1 MKLEKGK
8 VYKCYHYD
16 GSFQLFFSNEKDLYP
31 YNDFSGAI
39 YPISEFTK
47 VEPYEPEAVDTLQ
60 EVVDWCREN
69 EKEVLISKTKTIY
82 IGDNWDNNEDCEQDN
97 FENSVSSLL
106 THIRKEPK
114 ELTELKALA
123 EKLGFELTKKD

>member
-8 VYKCYHYD
+8 IYKCWEPD
-16 GSFQLFFSNEKDLYP
+16 GSYCLKFSDGRFLYY
-31 YNDFSGAI
+31 YNGYSG
-39 YPISEFTK
+39 YKWKVSEFTK

-60 EVVDWCREN
+60 EVVDWCEEN
-69 EKEVLISKTKTIY
+69 DKEIVISKNKTFHTQKLFKEATDYNQI
-82 IGDNWDNNEDCEQDN
+82 D
-97 FENSVSSLL
+97 LL
-106 THIRKEPK
+106 THIRQEPK